1 MQAGGA
7 GWPVALGRRDSTTS
21 AFAAAAAF
29 LPTPDMDLPAL
40 IQNFARAGFSTEEMI
55 ILSGTSF

>member
-1 MQAGGA
+1 MQAGGE

-21 AFAAAAAF
+21 AFAAAAAS

-40 IQNFARAGFSTEEMI
+40 IQNFAKVGFSTQEMI
-55 ILSGTSF
+55 TLSGISF